1 MQEFTHENQIVHMD
15 WPAQNMDLNII
26 ENVWLKLKSNLQNQ
40 VQHLTSVDL
49 LMTAKKNH
57 RKKINHYIRFPGG

>member
-1 MQEFTHENQIVHMD
+1 MD

-49 LMTAKKNH
+49 LMTAKENH
-57 RKKINHYIRFPGG
+57 RKKINRYIRFPGG